1 MVAASETGTYGCGM
15 CGEALGLDLD
25 LEDSRFARQMAE
37 SLLCRE
43 CRMAPPDFDQA
54 LSYGTYQGELRSLI
68 GLLKFDGV
76 PSVAGVLSERLAQ
89 VMLRLEP
96 RAMLV
101 VAVPLYK
108 ARERQR
114 GYNQSVM
121 LADKALVHVRRIRPE
136 WKLTASHGILG
147 RRRSTESQYVLSR
160 KGRRRNL
167 RGAFALTGDVAG
179 REVMVVDDIMTSG
192 ATARE
197 CARVLKGAGATKV
210 WVVTLARAQKV
221 EFARARED
229 PGEAV
234 ARWG

>member
-1 MVAASETGTYGCGM
+1 M
-15 CGEALGLDLD
+15 
-25 LEDSRFARQMAE
+25 EDSRFARQMAE
-37 SLLCRE
+37 TLLCRE
-43 CRMAPPDFDQA
+43 CRMAAPAFAKA
-54 LSYGTYQGELRSLI
+54 LSHGTYQGELRSLI

-76 PSVAGVLSERLAQ
+76 TAVAGVLSERLAD
-89 VMLRLEP
+89 VMLQLEP

-101 VAVPLYK
+101 VAVPLFK

-121 LADKALVHVRRIRPE
+121 LADKALARVRKVKPA
-136 WKLTASHGILG
+136 WKLIASHGLLV

-167 RGAFALTGDVAG
+167 RGVFTVTGDVAG

-197 CARVLKGAGATKV
+197 CARVLKAAGAANV

-229 PGEAV
+229 PAEAV
-234 ARWG
+234 AHWS